1 MKMIICI
8 LQTQDKENVLKAL
21 NESGV
26 KVTVLPSTGAYFRKG
41 NTTLMIGVEKSAV
54 DNVIQTIKDNCS
66 KPDNPQLKRA
76 TLFVMNVSRFE
87 QI

>member
-1 MKMIICI
+1 MIICI
-8 LQTQDKENVLKAL
+8 LQNQDKENVIKAL
-21 NESGV
+21 NELGV
-26 KVTVLPSTGAYFRKG
+26 IVTVLPSTGPYFRKG
-41 NTTLMIGVEKSAV
+41 YATLMIGVEENAV

-66 KPDNPQLKRA
+66 KSDNPQLKRA

>member
-1 MKMIICI
+1 MIICI